1 MISAGVTREID
12 DLIGDLWPEI
22 YRFIYYKVQNKEEA
36 EELTQ
41 DAFKRVIPKL
51 QEGKVEEGKVRAYT
65 FQTARNLLKDLWRK
79 RVRDPQMM
87 DLDNIREG
95 EAWDRDRQ
103 ERLEERMVLEEALA
117 LLGEDYQEVIN
128 LRIVEGY
135 SVKETALKMGR
146 NPGAIRSLQYR
157 ALQSLREILEERG
170 FFHD

>member
-1 MISAGVTREID
+1 MISAGVTRDLEE
-12 DLIGDLWPEI
+12 LIGDLWPEI
-22 YRFIYYKVQNKEEA
+22 YRFVYYKVQNKEEA

-65 FQTARNLLKDLWRK
+65 FQTARNLLKDLWR
-79 RVRDPQMM
+79 RRGRDPQMV
-87 DLDNIREG
+87 DLENIQEGGLWESTRE
-95 EAWDRDRQ
+95 ERQ
-103 ERLEERMVLEEALA
+103 EEKMVLEEAMAFLS
-117 LLGEDYQEVIN
+117 EDYQQVIN